1 MANGN
6 GLASIEHVVVLMLE
20 NRRREPRPGGGQPS
34 HLEEIRDEL
43 VSRQMPAGAHA
54 LPSPGALP

>member
-20 NRRREPRPGGGQPS
+20 IREELESRR
-34 HLEEIRDEL
+34 L
-43 VSRQMPAGAHA
+43 PAGAHY
-54 LPSPGALP
+54 LPPGGALA